1 MNREGSLRVK
11 ETNPLQPQPGAESG
25 RCQRQFAA
33 RPPSKASTAGQEW
46 GLSQKEQEKDARY
59 IRKASSG
66 RVFSEEEVMVE
77 VDLDVDV

>member
-11 ETNPLQPQPGAESG
+11 ETNPPQPPPGAESG
-25 RCQRQFAA
+25 LSGKFAA
-33 RPPSKASTAGQEW
+33 RLPSKASTAGQEW
-46 GLSQKEQEKDARY
+46 DLSRKKQEKDARY

-66 RVFSEEEVMVE
+66 RVFSEEEVVVE